1 MLALA
6 AIALA
11 VLAAPTLGLAGAQ
24 SPSALRAQNA
34 QLAARSRSV
43 VLQLYSLDRQLVLAH
58 ARVWNLDQQA
68 TSLRAERAS
77 LVEQLHVAR
86 RGDRIAQQQLALQL
100 RMLYEQG
107 NVEPLDILLGAKN
120 LDDALASIDSLSS
133 MSAQSEEVLQRL
145 AVARKLLTRA
155 QASLADRQA
164 AIAAAES
171 AARATEQ
178 SLLRTRLAREAYVG
192 SLATRQRLNNTQI
205 AAAVARAQ
213 AAQARAA
220 LIAKAAGVDSRVTAS
235 DVPAPAPLPASTPTL
250 APPPAAPSPEVT
262 TAGSSTMTVTATGYS
277 LPGSTSTGL
286 PVGWGVAAVDPS
298 VIPLGTHMVVPGYG
312 VAVAADTGSGIV
324 GATIDLWFPTVADA
338 NAWGRRTV
346 TVQLQ

>member
-1 MLALA
+1 MLAFA

-11 VLAAPTLGLAGAQ
+11 VLAAPTLGLAGSQ

-34 QLAARSRSV
+34 QLEARSRSA
-43 VLQLYSLDRQLVLAH
+43 VLQLYSLDQQLVLAH
-58 ARVWNLDQQA
+58 ARVANLDREA
-68 TSLRAERAS
+68 TSLQAERAG
-77 LVEQLHVAR
+77 LAQQVRVAR
-86 RGDRIAQQQLALQL
+86 RGDRIAQRQLALRL

-107 NVEPLDILLGAKN
+107 DVEPLEILLGAQN
-120 LDDALASIDSLSS
+120 LDDAINSIDSLSS
-133 MSAQSEEVLQRL
+133 MAAQGEDVLQQL
-145 AVARKLLTRA
+145 AAARKVLAHAR
-155 QASLADRQA
+155 ASLAERQA

-171 AARATEQ
+171 AARATEA
-178 SLLRTRLAREAYVG
+178 SLARTRIVREAYVS
-192 SLATRQRLNNTQI
+192 SLTTQRRLNDRQI
-205 AAAVARAQ
+205 AEAVARAQ
-213 AAQARAA
+213 MAQARTAA
-220 LIAKAAGVDSRVTAS
+220 IARAAGVDSRVTAS
-235 DVPAPAPLPASTPTL
+235 DVPAPAP
-250 APPPAAPSPEVT
+250 APSAAPAAPATPATSATPAANT
-262 TAGSSTMTVTATGYS
+262 LTVTATGYS

-324 GATIDLWFPTVADA
+324 GATIDLWFPTVAQA

>member
-1 MLALA
+1 MLAFA

-11 VLAAPTLGLAGAQ
+11 VLAAPTLGLAGSQ

-34 QLAARSRSV
+34 QLEARSRSA
-43 VLQLYSLDRQLVLAH
+43 VLQLYSLDQQLVLAH
-58 ARVWNLDQQA
+58 ARVASLDREA
-68 TSLRAERAS
+68 TSLQAERAG
-77 LVEQLHVAR
+77 LAQQVRVAR
-86 RGDRIAQQQLALQL
+86 RGDRIAQRQLALRL

-107 NVEPLDILLGAKN
+107 DVEPLEILLGAQN
-120 LDDALASIDSLSS
+120 LDDAINSIDSLSS
-133 MSAQSEEVLQRL
+133 MAAQGEDVLQQL
-145 AVARKLLTRA
+145 AAARRVLAHA
-155 QASLADRQA
+155 QASLAERQA

-171 AARATEQ
+171 AARATEA
-178 SLLRTRLAREAYVG
+178 SLATTRIEREAYVS
-192 SLATRQRLNNTQI
+192 SLTTQRRLNDRQI

-213 AAQARAA
+213 AAQARTAA
-220 LIAKAAGVDSRVTAS
+220 IARAEGVDSRVTAS
-235 DVPAPAPLPASTPTL
+235 DVPAPAPA
-250 APPPAAPSPEVT
+250 PPAAPAAPAT
-262 TAGSSTMTVTATGYS
+262 PATPAAPAANTLTVTATGYS

-324 GATIDLWFPTVADA
+324 GATIDLWFPTVAQA

>member
-1 MLALA
+1 MLAFA

-11 VLAAPTLGLAGAQ
+11 VLAAPTLGLAGSQ

-34 QLAARSRSV
+34 QLEARSRSA

-58 ARVWNLDQQA
+58 ARVASLDREA

-77 LVEQLHVAR
+77 LAQQVRVAR
-86 RGDRIAQQQLALQL
+86 RGDHIAQRQLALRL

-107 NVEPLDILLGAKN
+107 DVEPLEILLGAQN
-120 LDDALASIDSLSS
+120 LDDAINSIDSLSS
-133 MSAQSEEVLQRL
+133 MAAQGEDVLQQLRAARWVL
-145 AVARKLLTRA
+145 AQA
-155 QASLADRQA
+155 QASLAERQA
-164 AIAAAES
+164 AIAGAES
-171 AARATEQ
+171 AARATEA
-178 SLLRTRLAREAYVG
+178 SLAGTRIAREAYLT
-192 SLATRQRLNNTQI
+192 SLATQRRLNDRQI
-205 AAAVARAQ
+205 SAAVARAR
-213 AAQARAA
+213 AAQARTAA
-220 LIAKAAGVDSRVTAS
+220 ISRAAGVDSRVTAS
-235 DVPAPAPLPASTPTL
+235 DVPAPAPT
-250 APPPAAPSPEVT
+250 PPAARATPAAPAAPAANSL
-262 TAGSSTMTVTATGYS
+262 TVTATGYS

-312 VAVAADTGSGIV
+312 VAVAADTGSGVI
-324 GATIDLWFPTVADA
+324 GATIDLWFPTVAEA